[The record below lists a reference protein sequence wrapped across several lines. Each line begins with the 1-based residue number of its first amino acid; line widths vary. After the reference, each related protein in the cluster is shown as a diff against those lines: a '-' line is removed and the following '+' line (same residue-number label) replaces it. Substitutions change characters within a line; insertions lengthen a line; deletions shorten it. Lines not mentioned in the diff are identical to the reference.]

1 MARRER
7 THQVGRVD
15 RDYVEATSPALH
27 PALAAIEEAAEP
39 DGIPILDRESGR
51 VLAALAA
58 NRRCI
63 LEIGTAIGFSTLWMA
78 LAQPAGGTIVTID
91 PDRSRTDRARSW
103 WRQAGV
109 PDEQITVVTAR
120 ALEAFER
127 REPAL
132 DGPFDLVFI
141 DAIKTEYPAYA
152 AAVIPRLSPG
162 ALIVAD
168 NVLWSGRVADMDQL
182 DPTEDTLALRQFNGG
197 LLSDPRFVASILPVG
212 DGLLV
217 ATYRA

>member
-58 NRRCI
+58 NRRRI

-109 PDEQITVVTAR
+109 PYVVVEKSYAIR
-120 ALEAFER
+120 V
-127 REPAL
+127 EPAL
-132 DGPFDLVFI
+132 DGPFDLAFI

-168 NVLWSGRVADMDQL
+168 NVLWSGRVADMEQL

-197 LLSDPRFVASILPVG
+197 MLSDPRFVASILPVG